1 MLRDQY
7 ALQGS
12 HEFERFFP
20 KTSDSVLTDVLGENV
35 QIQALQFFKT
45 VTLTKVIKM
54 QFSAGLSDGWMPQ
67 RRFLFVRQRKRRFRL
82 LM

>member
-35 QIQALQFFKT
+35 QIHALQF
-45 VTLTKVIKM
+45 
-54 QFSAGLSDGWMPQ
+54 
-67 RRFLFVRQRKRRFRL
+67 
-82 LM
+82 

>member
-20 KTSDSVLTDVLGENV
+20 KISDSVLTDVLGENV
-35 QIQALQFFKT
+35 QIQALHF
-45 VTLTKVIKM
+45 
-54 QFSAGLSDGWMPQ
+54 
-67 RRFLFVRQRKRRFRL
+67 
-82 LM
+82 